1 MPKPT
6 ATEVESRL
14 RDALQAA
21 EVVVID
27 TSSGCGSSFD
37 VAVVSSMF
45 EGKGLL
51 QRHRLVSAARQGRC
65 CILYEKVVRASASYV
80 LSHKA
85 LIHTDPCYDNET
97 LLHAQQLN
105 LLIFGRQITVPNQT
119 DQTIK
124 CCISLHCA
132 ALF

>member
-1 MPKPT
+1 MDSTASKRRFLGQNVPRLRSTRTIALAKGSLSKKMPKPT
-6 ATEVESRL
+6 AAEVETRL

-51 QRHRLVSAARQGRC
+51 QRHRLVSEARQGQC
-65 CILYEKVVRASASYV
+65 
-80 LSHKA
+80 
-85 LIHTDPCYDNET
+85 
-97 LLHAQQLN
+97 
-105 LLIFGRQITVPNQT
+105 
-119 DQTIK
+119 
-124 CCISLHCA
+124 
-132 ALF
+132 